1 MICFLCPKRATHA
14 CSTSGRPMCGDHAH
28 LDEGDTC
35 CTPLNREPSVA
46 VVVIE
51 AWLDWADAVHEAWMT
66 PWYVALALM
75 GRSRREPRRP
85 T

>member
-1 MICFLCPKRATHA
+1 MTPEPKPTAT
-14 CSTSGRPMCGDHAH
+14 
-28 LDEGDTC
+28 E
-35 CTPLNREPSVA
+35 
-46 VVVIE
+46 VVIN
-51 AWLDWADAVHEAWMT
+51 AWLDWADAVHRAWMT